1 MLFKKAPDAL
11 IVTKTGAAAAASH
24 SHLKDIL
31 RLAIPVMFALASQ
44 PLLSIGDTAMIGRL
58 GVEPLA
64 ARAVGTAIIGGSYW
78 IFTFLSFGTT
88 TLVGYQHGAH
98 DLRACG
104 ETYLHAISVALL
116 GGVGVACAGLLF
128 ATPLYSL
135 MGAGPKVIHEGVPY
149 FRIYIASAPF
159 TFVFFASVGFFRGI
173 HDTKTPMIIAFLIS
187 GIHLILD
194 YGLIY
199 GHLGLPRL
207 GLKGAAIA
215 AWVGQLIGAAACLS
229 TFFFSRS
236 TKPYRNAQW
245 RVSLAR
251 LGPLFRIGSDLAI
264 RTGALRGSLVFAT
277 SCAARMGASV
287 LSAHEIAFQLMLLCS
302 DVIDGLAVAG
312 QALVA
317 KYLGSAQK
325 EKAYA
330 MGRTLILCGAVAGL
344 MFGAAFVGGQNA
356 IVNFFTNSPDVK
368 LLLGAGVIVLVAVFQ
383 PLNGIVFVLDGLLIG
398 AHDTR
403 FLMWAMLIGALGI
416 FVPISWMSLHWG
428 WGLIGI
434 WAGVGA
440 LMSWRLLTLLYRFAS
455 LSWFPVQKLRNV

>member
-1 MLFKKAPDAL
+1 ML
-11 IVTKTGAAAAASH
+11 
-24 SHLKDIL
+24 
-31 RLAIPVMFALASQ
+31 ALASQ

-64 ARAVGTAIIGGSYW
+64 ARAVGAAIIGGIYW

-88 TLVGYQHGAH
+88 TLVGYHHGAH

-116 GGVGVACAGLLF
+116 GGIGVACAGLLF

-135 MGAGPKVIHEGVPY
+135 MGAASNIVDEGVPY

-159 TFVFFASVGFFRGI
+159 TFIFFASVGFFRGI
-173 HDTKTPMIIAFLIS
+173 QNTRTPMIIAFLIT
-187 GIHLILD
+187 GTHLMLD

-199 GHLGLPRL
+199 GNFGLPRL
-207 GLKGAAIA
+207 GIRGAAVA
-215 AWVGQLIGAAACLS
+215 AWIAQLVGAATCLGI
-229 TFFFSRS
+229 FFFSRS
-236 TKPYRNAQW
+236 MAAYRAMKW
-245 RVSLAR
+245 RISLIR
-251 LGPLFRIGSDLAI
+251 LRPLFRIGSDLAI

-277 SCAARMGASV
+277 SCAARMGANI
-287 LSAHEIAFQLMLLCS
+287 LSAHEIAFQLMLLGS

-330 MGRTLILCGAVAGL
+330 MGKILILCGSAAGL
-344 MFGAAFVGGQNA
+344 LFGIAFIGAEDV
-356 IVNFFTNSPDVK
+356 IVNFFTNSGDVK
-368 LLLGAGVIVLVAVFQ
+368 LLLGGGVILLVAFFQ

-398 AHDTR
+398 ARDTR

-428 WGLIGI
+428 WDLTGI
-434 WAGVGA
+434 WAGIGA
-440 LMSWRLLTLLYRFAS
+440 LMTWRLVTLLYRFFS
-455 LSWFPVQKLRNV
+455 RKWS

>member
-1 MLFKKAPDAL
+1 MA
-11 IVTKTGAAAAASH
+11 KTAAAGIS
-24 SHLKDIL
+24 SLHLKDIL
-31 RLAIPVMFALASQ
+31 RLAVPAMLALASQ

-64 ARAVGTAIIGGSYW
+64 ARAVGAAIIGGIYW

-88 TLVGYQHGAH
+88 TLVGYHHGAQ
-98 DLRACG
+98 DFRACG
-104 ETYLHAISVALL
+104 ETYFHALCLALF
-116 GGVGVACAGLLF
+116 GGIGVAFAGLLF
-128 ATPLYSL
+128 AVPLYQL
-135 MGAGPKVIHEGVPY
+135 MGAPENVVNEGVPY

-159 TFVFFASVGFFRGI
+159 TFIFFASVGFFRGTL
-173 HDTKTPMIIAFLIS
+173 DTRTPMIIAFLIT
-187 GIHLILD
+187 GTHLLLD

-199 GHLGLPRL
+199 GHFGLPRL
-207 GLKGAAIA
+207 GLNGAAIA
-215 AWVGQLIGAAACLS
+215 AWFGQLVGAAACLGI
-229 TFFFSRS
+229 FFFSRS
-236 TKPYRNAQW
+236 TMAYRNAQW
-245 RVSLAR
+245 RMSFTR
-251 LGPLFRIGSDLAI
+251 MRPLFRIGSDLAI

-287 LSAHEIAFQLMLLCS
+287 LSAHEIAFQLMLLGS

-325 EKAYA
+325 EKAYQ
-330 MGRTLILCGAVAGL
+330 MGKTLILCGAVAGL
-344 MFGAAFVGGQNA
+344 LFGIAFLGAQDA
-356 IVNFFTNSPDVK
+356 IVSFFTNSTDVK
-368 LLLGAGVIVLVAVFQ
+368 LLLGAGVILLVALFQ

-416 FVPISWMSLHWG
+416 FVPISWMSLNWG
-428 WGLIGI
+428 WGLMGI

-440 LMSWRLLTLLYRFAS
+440 LMSWRLLTLLYRFFSRRWAA
-455 LSWFPVQKLRNV
+455 V

>member
-1 MLFKKAPDAL
+1 MA
-11 IVTKTGAAAAASH
+11 KTAVASGIFS

-31 RLAIPVMFALASQ
+31 RLAVPAMLALASQ
-44 PLLSIGDTAMIGRL
+44 PLLSIGDTAMIGHL

-64 ARAVGTAIIGGSYW
+64 ARAIGAAIIGGIYW

-88 TLVGYQHGAH
+88 TLVGHHHGAN
-98 DLRACG
+98 DFKACG
-104 ETYLHAISVALL
+104 ETYFHALCLALL

-128 ATPLYSL
+128 ATPLYQL
-135 MGAGPKVIHEGVPY
+135 MGAAGNVVNEGVPY
-149 FRIYIASAPF
+149 FRIYIVSAPF
-159 TFVFFASVGFFRGI
+159 TFVFFASVGFFRG
-173 HDTKTPMIIAFLIS
+173 TLNTRTPMVIAFLIS
-187 GIHLILD
+187 GTHLLLD

-199 GHLGLPRL
+199 GHFGLPRL

-215 AWVGQLIGAAACLS
+215 ASSAQLVGAATCLGI
-229 TFFFSRS
+229 FFFSRS
-236 TKPYRNAQW
+236 MAAYRAVQW
-245 RVSLAR
+245 RLSLTR
-251 LGPLFRIGSDLAI
+251 FRPLLRIGSDLAI

-287 LSAHEIAFQLMLLCS
+287 LSAHEIAFQLMLLGS

-325 EKAYA
+325 ETAFA
-330 MGRTLILCGAVAGL
+330 MGKTLIRCGAVAGL
-344 MFGAAFVGGQNA
+344 IFGIAFLGAQDT
-356 IVNFFTNSPDVK
+356 IVSLFTNSTDVK
-368 LLLGAGVIVLVAVFQ
+368 LLLGAGVILWVALFQ

-403 FLMWAMLIGALGI
+403 FLMWAMLIGGLGI
-416 FVPISWMSLHWG
+416 FVPISWMALHWG
-428 WGLIGI
+428 WGLMGI

-440 LMSWRLLTLLYRFAS
+440 LMSWRLITLLYRFFSRTWSAS
-455 LSWFPVQKLRNV
+455 QKQSGGMMSNPRT